1 MAYKDHLGIIQCGTI
16 KLPVSNPELYKGT
29 EIEKWHG
36 KFVLNIECYETQEKF
51 QSYYA
56 RDLNWEEDTI
66 YVGGAEDSQ
75 EVVVFITHISSQL
88 LKNNLLSKLREYFLN
103 NASIKFQV
111 QKMLPKGWD
120 YEKVEKWIHL

>member
-1 MAYKDHLGIIQCGTI
+1 MSYKDHLGIIRCGTI
-16 KLPVSNPELYKGT
+16 KLPVSNPEIYKGT

-36 KFVLNIECYETQEKF
+36 NFLLNVEGYDSQEKF
-51 QSYYA
+51 QSYYS
-56 RDLNWEEDTI
+56 RDLNWEDDTI
-66 YVGGAEDSQ
+66 YVGGAENSQ